1 MEQRFELGKPD
12 PRLWTRPKAVPI
24 RERVEQTLSTLPSG
38 GTLIIDAAAVEIF
51 DLSFAAELFGKT
63 VLRLAHDYPGR
74 FFVVEHLNVHAR
86 ENLEAALKQLDLAMI
101 ERNDGHP
108 RLIGKYHPTDEETL
122 EAIFSAGVPV
132 TAADLRDRL
141 DLTINAANERLSK
154 LVQFGVV
161 RRERGKSPA
170 GREQFLYSV
179 LR

>member
-1 MEQRFELGKPD
+1 MEQRLDLGKPD
-12 PRLWTRPKAVPI
+12 PRLWTRAKAVPI
-24 RERVEQTLSTLPSG
+24 RERAERMLSVLLPGSR
-38 GTLIIDAAAVEIF
+38 LVIDAAAVEIF

-74 FFVVEHLNVHAR
+74 FLVVENIKNDAR

-101 ERNDGHP
+101 ETVDGHP
-108 RLIGKYHPTDEETL
+108 RLIGKYHPTDEETI
-122 EAIFSAGVPV
+122 EAIFTAGVPV
-132 TAADLRDRL
+132 TASDLRNLL
-141 DLTINAANERLSK
+141 DLTINAANERLNK
-154 LVQFGVV
+154 LVQLGVV